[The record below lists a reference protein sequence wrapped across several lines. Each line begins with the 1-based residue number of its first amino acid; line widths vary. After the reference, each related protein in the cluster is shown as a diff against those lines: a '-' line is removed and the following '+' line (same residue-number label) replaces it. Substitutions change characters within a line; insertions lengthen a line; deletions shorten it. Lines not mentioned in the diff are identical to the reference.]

1 MSGRKE
7 QWTLFGTLFQVMLG
21 FGIVIPILP
30 FFARELGANS
40 VQMGLLVTA
49 WAGAQFLFAP
59 WWGSLS
65 DRVGRRPILLL
76 GLVGNAVSFGF
87 TAFASNIWVVM
98 LARFMGGVLSA
109 ATIPTA
115 QAYIADI
122 SPPAE
127 RTSRLSAMGAA
138 MNLGF
143 VGGPALG
150 GLLAGIGLE
159 HRQFFLTA
167 MALALVNWV
176 AAFFF
181 LPEPPE
187 RQVAANR
194 KRFSGLGAMRI
205 ALSGPHALYYLLAFA
220 GSFGGSTMFS
230 MLGYYLMDRLGAG
243 EDLTSL
249 SFTIQGVSSTLFQ
262 GLLVG
267 FASRLIGEERSVR
280 LGLLAGIGGMF
291 CLVAAHS
298 YPMVVVGLV
307 LIAMAI
313 SFIRPLV
320 AAMLSRRTPMEQGVT
335 MGIQSSMDALG
346 RTIGPLWAGTAYL
359 WHDWAPFASAI
370 GVYLAFY
377 LWTWVAWI
385 RHHPAESTAD

>member
-7 QWTLFGTLFQVMLG
+7 QWTLFGTMFQVMLG

-76 GLVGNAVSFGF
+76 GLLGNAVSFGF
-87 TAFASNIWVVM
+87 TAFANSIWVVM

-127 RTSRLSAMGAA
+127 RTGRLSAMGAA

-143 VGGPALG
+143 VGGPAMG
-150 GLLAGIGLE
+150 GLLAGVGLDY
-159 HRQFFLTA
+159 RQFFLTA
-167 MALALVNWV
+167 MALALLNFV
-176 AAFFF
+176 AAFFI

-187 RQVAANR
+187 RKVAASR
-194 KRFSGLGAMRI
+194 RQFSGLGAIKI
-205 ALSGPHALYYLLAFA
+205 ALSGPQALYYLLAFA

-243 EDLTSL
+243 TDLTSI
-249 SFTIQGVSSTLFQ
+249 SFTIQGVSSAIFQ

-267 FASRLIGEERSVR
+267 VAARAVGEERAVR
-280 LGLLAGIGGMF
+280 LGLLAGIAGML
-291 CLVAAHS
+291 CLVVAHS
-298 YPMVVVGLV
+298 YPVVVAGLV

-335 MGIQSSMDALG
+335 MGIQSSLDALG

-370 GVYLAFY
+370 GVYLVFY
-377 LWTWVAWI
+377 LWTWVAWG
-385 RHHPAESTAD
+385 RQPAAESAAD